1 MSLSLGA
8 AIYIALKPIFKIYTI
23 MLVGYLVAKFDIVS
37 MENAKGISNMVVN
50 AILPCLT
57 FNKIVSNISWRD
69 IKEIGVI
76 ILSAFILFVLG
87 ATGALFTTFATTV
100 PKKFFWGLIFAGFF
114 PNISDLPIAYIQ
126 SMGNGSIFTAEE
138 ADKGVAYSC
147 IFLFIQSFLMM
158 NFGMWRV
165 VGLDFRDTKE
175 PDSENI
181 TPSVSPANDDRKLT
195 EITKLPNITRPTNA
209 YQSEDARSNSDL
221 SCNSITTNEMTP
233 QAYYEGFTGYIKP
246 YKESN
251 GASHKFESDL
261 PHAEIY
267 RVSST
272 YSSPGAL
279 EFSRIDGSSLSYSRI
294 SKNSDGRS
302 YRRKRK
308 ADMNELISKYSA
320 AEK

>member
-1 MSLSLGA
+1 
-8 AIYIALKPIFKIYTI
+8 

-100 PKKFFWGLIFAGFF
+100 PKKFFWGSYLRVSFQIYQ
-114 PNISDLPIAYIQ
+114 IYLLPIFRAWVTAPF
-126 SMGNGSIFTAEE
+126 FTAEE

-165 VGLDFRDTKE
+165 VGLDFRDTKG

-221 SCNSITTNEMTP
+221 SCNLLLQM
-233 QAYYEGFTGYIKP
+233 K
-246 YKESN
+246 
-251 GASHKFESDL
+251 
-261 PHAEIY
+261 
-267 RVSST
+267 
-272 YSSPGAL
+272 
-279 EFSRIDGSSLSYSRI
+279 
-294 SKNSDGRS
+294 
-302 YRRKRK
+302 
-308 ADMNELISKYSA
+308 
-320 AEK
+320 

>member
-1 MSLSLGA
+1 M
-8 AIYIALKPIFKIYTI
+8 
-23 MLVGYLVAKFDIVS
+23 
-37 MENAKGISNMVVN
+37 
-50 AILPCLT
+50 
-57 FNKIVSNISWRD
+57 
-69 IKEIGVI
+69 
-76 ILSAFILFVLG
+76 
-87 ATGALFTTFATTV
+87 
-100 PKKFFWGLIFAGFF
+100 
-114 PNISDLPIAYIQ
+114 
-126 SMGNGSIFTAEE
+126 
-138 ADKGVAYSC
+138 
-147 IFLFIQSFLMM
+147 
-158 NFGMWRV
+158 

-294 SKNSDGRS
+294 SK
-302 YRRKRK
+302 K
-308 ADMNELISKYSA
+308 
-320 AEK
+320 